1 MALSGLLETGW
12 CAQKY
17 LELFIDI
24 APPVRPYNV
33 DYTIIKKGC
42 ETQVNIKVGRQSGLK
57 TMQKSH
63 NYFMHTTPEA
73 HYSCEQ
79 LSS

>member
-12 CAQKY
+12 CGQKY

-24 APPVRPYNV
+24 APPVPPYNV

-42 ETQVNIKVGRQSGLK
+42 ETQVNIKVGRQSG
-57 TMQKSH
+57 
-63 NYFMHTTPEA
+63 
-73 HYSCEQ
+73 
-79 LSS
+79 